1 MKLVANAIRG
11 FLIGIA
17 EVIPGVSGGTVALVV
32 GIYERVLNQVAL
44 FTRAITG
51 VRTGV
56 GSLKSLS
63 KLDWSLIIPVLA
75 GMLAAIL
82 VGASALEPL
91 LETRREIMFALFA
104 GLIAASLYVPAR
116 MVGKWELKHFVF
128 AIAGGTVALVLT
140 SLPKAA
146 SQNPA
151 LPIVFVAAMIA
162 VCALVLPGV
171 SGSFFLLAVGM
182 YQPTIAAVNERDL
195 AYLGIF
201 ALGAVAGLMS
211 FALVMQFLLRRHRGV
226 TLAVMTGLMAGSL
239 RALWPWQDQNSQL
252 LSAQEPVLPAIAFLA
267 GIAVVAVL
275 IAVEANLKAKANQ

>member
-1 MKLVANAIRG
+1 MKQVANAIRG

-51 VRTGV
+51 VRTGF

-82 VGASALEPL
+82 VGASALDPL
-91 LETRREIMFALFA
+91 LETQRETMFALFA

-128 AIAGGTVALVLT
+128 AIVGGTVALLLT

-146 SQNPA
+146 NQDPA
-151 LPIVFVAAMIA
+151 LLIVFVAAMIA

-201 ALGAVAGLMS
+201 ALGAVAGLTS
-211 FALVMQFLLRRHRGV
+211 FALVMQFLLRRHRGA

-252 LSAQEPVLPAIAFLA
+252 LSAQEPVTPAIAFVV

-275 IAVEANLKAKANQ
+275 IVVEAKLKAKANQ